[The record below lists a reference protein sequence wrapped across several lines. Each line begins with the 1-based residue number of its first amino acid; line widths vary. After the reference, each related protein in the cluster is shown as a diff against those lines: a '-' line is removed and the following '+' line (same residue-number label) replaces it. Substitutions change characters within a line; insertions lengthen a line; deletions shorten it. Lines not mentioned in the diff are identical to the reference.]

1 MFKYIIKKKK
11 KRSAA
16 LETRMLQAILRL
28 CVRLGWCSVK
38 LHCGTVLWEDFL
50 VSCTTLNSQ

>member
-11 KRSAA
+11 KRSTA

-38 LHCGTVLWEDFL
+38 LQCGTVLWENFPSFL
-50 VSCTTLNSQ
+50 HNLE